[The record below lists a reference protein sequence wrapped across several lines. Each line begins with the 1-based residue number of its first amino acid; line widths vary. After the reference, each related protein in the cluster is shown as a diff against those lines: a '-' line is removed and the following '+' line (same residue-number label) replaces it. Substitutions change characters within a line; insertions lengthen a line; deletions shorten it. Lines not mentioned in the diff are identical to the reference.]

1 MLKEDLLRQCVLFVE
16 RHLPPSPNRGRVG
29 EGAKGGV
36 GYQPVAVYWAEQDL
50 VIADEYRDGNVPA
63 GMNRSGRRLACW
75 PESR

>member
-1 MLKEDLLRQCVLFVE
+1 MTTWLSFVAMLDHDATIQESHKSQAMA
-16 RHLPPSPNRGRVG
+16 HY
-29 EGAKGGV
+29 KGGV